1 MSLSS
6 LHQFF
11 DLLEKSSS
19 ILITTKHYANTDG
32 IASALVMARICRALG
47 KQADI
52 VTYANIEL
60 YQFLPDIST
69 ITRSFTGAR
78 QCLITVHLAQQGIAE
93 VEQHREGD
101 SVTFSVLP
109 ITGSIDEKNISI
121 AQGKFLYDAIISI
134 DAPDLDSLGLIYQ
147 QHPQFFFST
156 PIINIDH
163 TVANEQFGQINII
176 ELTATSTCEILT
188 SIIEDHYKDI
198 LDADTATL
206 LLSGVIEETDSF
218 KRAIVTP
225 KSLTIANKLIAAG
238 ARREDIVAG
247 LFQNK
252 SLSVLKLWGR
262 ALARIKCDEQT
273 NMYWS
278 LLAKNDFEKT
288 ESSEHDIDGVMKEF
302 ISHTPRAG
310 LIVLLY
316 EKGVKEIG
324 VRCRAN
330 TSINLLDALGPI
342 QPNGSHEH
350 ITAVIKGE
358 DILTAERIVLENL
371 NLALAKA

>member
-1 MSLSS
+1 MTLSS
-6 LHQFF
+6 FHQFS
-11 DLLEKSSS
+11 DILEKSSS
-19 ILITTKHYANTDG
+19 FLITTKHYANTDG

-47 KQADI
+47 KQADV
-52 VTYANIEL
+52 VTYANTEL
-60 YQFLPDIST
+60 YQFLPDIPT

-93 VEQHREGD
+93 IDQHREGD
-101 SVTFSVLP
+101 SVIFSILP
-109 ITGSIDEKNISI
+109 IAGSVDEKNITI
-121 AQGKFLYDAIISI
+121 AQGKFLYDAIITV
-134 DAPDLDSLGLIYQ
+134 DTPDLDSLGLLYQ

-163 TVANEQFGQINII
+163 TVTNEQFGQVNII
-176 ELTATSTCEILT
+176 EATATSTCEMMS
-188 SIIEDHYKDI
+188 SIIEEHYPNV
-198 LDADTATL
+198 LDANSATL
-206 LLSGVIEETDSF
+206 LLAGVIEETDSF

-225 KSLTIANKLIAAG
+225 KSLTTAGNLIAAG

-288 ESSEHDIDGVMKEF
+288 ESSENDIDGVMKEF
-302 ISHTPRAG
+302 ISHTPRAS
-310 LIVLLY
+310 LIMLLY
-316 EKGVKEIG
+316 ERGAKEIG
-324 VRCRAN
+324 IRCRAN
-330 TSINLLDALGPI
+330 TAINLLNTLHAI
-342 QPNGSHEH
+342 QPTGSHEH
-350 ITAVIKGE
+350 ITAVMKGE
-358 DILTAERIVLENL
+358 DILTAERMVLDQL
-371 NLALAKA
+371 NPALSKQ